1 MLEEYY
7 IITFISS
14 TIAMSA
20 KFILATETG
29 FRLIPL
35 PTEIEATCG
44 LCMKVEKEKFKEIFE
59 LIKYNQI
66 EFDKVFHC
74 KLSEEGLECTILT
87 MRQPR

>member
-7 IITFISS
+7 IITFVSS

-44 LCMKVEKEKFKEIFE
+44 LCMKVEKDKFEDIFE
-59 LIKYNQI
+59 IIKYNHI
-66 EFDKVFHC
+66 EFEKVFHC
-74 KLSEEGLECTILT
+74 LQDEEGLKCTILT
-87 MRQPR
+87 TQQPR